1 MNEFV
6 LISLVIALWIWIV
19 LGILEVVDDI
29 KSFIVEW
36 NDKNFLKKFFGL

>member
-6 LISLVIALWIWIV
+6 LISLVIALWIWII

-29 KSFIVEW
+29 KNFIGEW
-36 NDKNFLKKFFGL
+36 NDKNFFKKFFRL

>member
-6 LISLVIALWIWIV
+6 LISLVIALWIWII

-29 KSFIVEW
+29 KSFIGEW
-36 NDKNFLKKFFGL
+36 NDKNFFKKFFGL